1 MILCIIGVC
10 IFCIIL
16 YIICEWLSNRKDK
29 GIIGNEEYAMVT
41 HKYKNHK
48 KFKVVQVDN
57 AEIYLIDNFLSS
69 KECDDIIRIS
79 DFSPSTTVSDN
90 SDKVID
96 IIHPNRTSWTCFFQ
110 NKTHLPEYTNIDNK
124 IKALLQYEHYSEPM
138 QIQSYKEG
146 QHYLYHY
153 DYFQP
158 NSEHVTNGSGQRTY
172 TCMVYL
178 TDVQEGG
185 ETDFEVLGIKI
196 KPKRGMAVVWNN
208 LYNNGQPN
216 TNTRHAGL
224 PPKIVKNKYNKKII
238 LTKWFRQLQ
247 T

>member
-1 MILCIIGVC
+1 MILCILGIC
-10 IFCIIL
+10 ICCIIL
-16 YIICEWLSNRKDK
+16 YIICEWLSDKKGKDSIVYEPHGLVTHPYKDK
-29 GIIGNEEYAMVT
+29 KG
-41 HKYKNHK
+41 
-48 KFKVVQVDN
+48 FRVVPTEN
-57 AEIYLIDNFLSS
+57 AEIYLIDNFLSG
-69 KECDDIIRIS
+69 KECDDIIGIS

-90 SDKVID
+90 SDKVVD

-110 NKTHLPEYTNIDNK
+110 NKMHLPEYTIIDNK
-124 IKALLQYEHYSEPM
+124 IKGLLQYEKYSEPM

-158 NSEHVTNGSGQRTY
+158 NSEHVTRGSGQRTY

-185 ETDFEVLGIKI
+185 ETDFEILGIKI

-216 TNTRHAGL
+216 TNMRHAGL
-224 PPKIVKNKYNKKII
+224 PPKKVKNKYNKKII
-238 LTKWFRQLQ
+238 LTKWFRQRR